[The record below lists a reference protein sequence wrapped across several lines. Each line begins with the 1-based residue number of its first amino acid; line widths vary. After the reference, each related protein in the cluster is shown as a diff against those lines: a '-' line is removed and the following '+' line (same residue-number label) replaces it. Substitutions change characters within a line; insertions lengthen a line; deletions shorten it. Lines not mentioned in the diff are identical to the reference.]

1 MWGSTATLG
10 VVSDVSDDDVT
21 ALDLD
26 AVEAELAAVE
36 TSLERLDAG
45 TYGICDVTGVELPDS
60 LLEVDPTAR
69 RADRLATS

>member
-1 MWGSTATLG
+1 MDTGG
-10 VVSDVSDDDVT
+10 DDETT

-45 TYGICDVTGVELPDS
+45 TYGICDVTGAELPDS

-69 RADRLATS
+69 RADRLATP

>member
-1 MWGSTATLG
+1 VWGSTATLG

>member
-1 MWGSTATLG
+1 